1 MKCGPLSLKTTQ
13 MTPCMFDYSWIPYE
27 LQVGTSLGQRHSL
40 IRFQIW
46 DHFWISQP
54 KLHRAT
60 YLSFF
65 VKPKNGLVWSLFAFL
80 FFVSVS
86 YLANFEIGDL
96 SSNRYFSESDA
107 QYERKSS
114 TLSTF
119 FEENWAGAKLSL
131 VGASTIYRAH
141 ENQLYFLKN

>member
-96 SSNRYFSESDA
+96 SSNRCFSESDA
-107 QYERKSS
+107 KYERKSS
-114 TLSTF
+114 KICTF
-119 FEENWAGAKLSL
+119 IEENLSRTKLSL
-131 VGASTIYRAH
+131 VRANTIYQAH
-141 ENQLYFLKN
+141 ANQLDFLK